1 MEQKYPRNIK
11 KRRFQALA
19 PFAPYPRFM
28 RLRRRRRPF
37 LHPKRKHAIV
47 PVAATRKLQR
57 LSSNLPMYLP
67 VLPKAKFLR
76 FVTTFGYAWSGAI
89 SGQKYLYCNS
99 IYQPNGNFG
108 GTEQPVGFDQWSAFF
123 ARYVV
128 YSGCIDVIFN
138 SQDYEGADAS
148 KPYIDN
154 SVKIVLWLSA
164 QTTSLATFSDACSQP
179 GAQLI
184 HVPNNTGRFVRIP
197 FRCDRI
203 AGHPIDPD
211 TDGALVTANPS
222 EIIYLH
228 VWVTSTP
235 SNYNMD
241 SVWRIVQ
248 NTHMYD
254 GKEIAQSAR

>member
-1 MEQKYPRNIK
+1 MEQKYGDFRYRK
-11 KRRFQALA
+11 KRKRPARTMQSVRRGMYSGRMVAA
-19 PFAPYPRFM
+19 RP
-28 RLRRRRRPF
+28 RRRY
-37 LHPKRKHAIV
+37 AV
-47 PVAATRKLQR
+47 TAVSATRRLQK
-57 LSSNLPMYLP
+57 LSSKLPMYMP
-67 VLPKAKFLR
+67 VLPKAHFCQ
-76 FVTTFGYAWSGAI
+76 FVTSFGYAWSGAT

-128 YSGCIDVIFN
+128 YSGVVEVIFN

-154 SVKIVLWLSA
+154 SVKICLWLSA
-164 QTTSLATFSDACSQP
+164 QTTSLASIADASSQP

-184 HVPNNTGRFVRIP
+184 HVPNNVGRKVRVP
-197 FRCDRI
+197 FNCARV
-203 AGHPIDPD
+203 AGHNIDPD

-222 EIIYLH
+222 ELIYLH

-248 NTHMYD
+248 NTHLYD
-254 GKEIAQSAR
+254 GKEIAQSVR